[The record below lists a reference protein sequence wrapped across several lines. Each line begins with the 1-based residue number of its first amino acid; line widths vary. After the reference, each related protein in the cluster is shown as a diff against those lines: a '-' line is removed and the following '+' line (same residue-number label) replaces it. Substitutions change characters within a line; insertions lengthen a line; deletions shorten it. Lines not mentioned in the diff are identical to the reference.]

1 LFAVDAKEQYP
12 ELYRAWREDPKNFN
26 VNGVYPV
33 VDLWDKA
40 RNAWED
46 ILAGQGELVLVVTHK
61 SILRALICTA
71 LGMGPDRFR
80 AIDVHNAGV
89 STFTVNKR
97 GEPMLQ
103 SLNMTAHLHVDG
115 VHYLHKDGVELEF
128 SRSC

>member
-1 LFAVDAKEQYP
+1 MDVIHYLFAVDAKEQYP

-46 ILAGQGELVLVVTHK
+46 ILAGQDELVLVVTHK

-71 LGMGPDRFR
+71 LGMGPDR
-80 AIDVHNAGV
+80 
-89 STFTVNKR
+89 
-97 GEPMLQ
+97 
-103 SLNMTAHLHVDG
+103 
-115 VHYLHKDGVELEF
+115 
-128 SRSC
+128 